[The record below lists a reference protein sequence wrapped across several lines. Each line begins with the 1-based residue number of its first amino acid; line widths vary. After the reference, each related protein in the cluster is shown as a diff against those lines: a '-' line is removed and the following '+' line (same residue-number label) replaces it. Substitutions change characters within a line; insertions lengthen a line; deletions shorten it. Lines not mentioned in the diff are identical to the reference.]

1 VSRVRQPCPPRFEHR
16 LGVPLNA
23 RSDSSTCTWQA
34 NAAQSAT
41 PFPLVN
47 SVSPWQRPP
56 MAELD
61 KRIAAIKRAMRK
73 TKVGNNE
80 LARRAGLQK
89 STVSRVLNGERS
101 PSAKI
106 LFALEAVALRAV
118 GMVCEK

>member
-1 VSRVRQPCPPRFEHR
+1 
-16 LGVPLNA
+16 
-23 RSDSSTCTWQA
+23 
-34 NAAQSAT
+34 
-41 PFPLVN
+41 
-47 SVSPWQRPP
+47 

-89 STVSRVLNGERS
+89 STVSRILNGERS

-118 GMVCEK
+118 AVVCEK

>member
-1 VSRVRQPCPPRFEHR
+1 
-16 LGVPLNA
+16 
-23 RSDSSTCTWQA
+23 
-34 NAAQSAT
+34 
-41 PFPLVN
+41 
-47 SVSPWQRPP
+47 

-80 LARRAGLQK
+80 LAKRAGVAK
-89 STVSRVLNGERS
+89 STVSRILSGERS

-118 GMVCEK
+118 AVVCEK